1 MATTR
6 ETALVSA
13 AQKVKDA
20 LESAT
25 TKTDLMEVFSLGGGL
40 LEELTDTELTV
51 LMRALVNEQ
60 SRRQDL
66 M

>member
-1 MATTR
+1 MAKAT

-13 AQKVKDA
+13 ATKLKQA
-20 LESAT
+20 LEEASNSI
-25 TKTDLMEVFSLGGGL
+25 DLMEVFSLGGGV
-40 LEELTDTELTV
+40 LESLTDRELAI
-51 LMRALVNEQ
+51 LMRSLVNEQ